1 MQFNAKLPQITVG
14 EKNQGPKGPIKKNKK
29 WPIIYFMELPQVMS
43 PKEGLVN
50 PAEFVTGLA
59 VAKQMMLVAA
69 KTRNCTAYW
78 SKERKTWLLV
88 GKEPFELEVESYC
101 GHYSKLKKLR
111 NRQCD
116 YSNVYSYFS
125 PKVALDSAA

>member
-1 MQFNAKLPQITVG
+1 
-14 EKNQGPKGPIKKNKK
+14 
-29 WPIIYFMELPQVMS
+29 MELPQVMS

-88 GKEPFELEVESYC
+88 SREPFELEVESYC
-101 GHYSKLKKLR
+101 GHYSKLQSLR

-116 YSNVYSYFS
+116 YSNVYSS
-125 PKVALDSAA
+125 LGGNAALDPAA

>member
-1 MQFNAKLPQITVG
+1 
-14 EKNQGPKGPIKKNKK
+14 
-29 WPIIYFMELPQVMS
+29 MELPQVMS

-50 PAEFVTGLA
+50 PAEFVTELA

-69 KTRNCTAYW
+69 KTRNCIAYW

-88 GKEPFELEVESYC
+88 SREPFELEVDSYC
-101 GHYSKLKKLR
+101 SQYSKIKKLR

-116 YSNVYSYFS
+116 YSNVYSSFS

>member
-1 MQFNAKLPQITVG
+1 
-14 EKNQGPKGPIKKNKK
+14 
-29 WPIIYFMELPQVMS
+29 MELPQVMS
-43 PKEGLVN
+43 PKQGLVN

-88 GKEPFELEVESYC
+88 GKEPFELKVESYC

-116 YSNVYSYFS
+116 YAALSRLLNS
-125 PKVALDSAA
+125 PAGYGSSQI